1 MEQQG
6 IPSAAF
12 AEAQLRSERLRVFGI
27 LGFLLLLVLVA
38 VVRVFVLQ
46 TVPPSA
52 LLFAEFALVGVV
64 IAFELWM
71 LSQIKAARD
80 EKRGLPAWLRIVST
94 ILETGLPA
102 VFLSFMASSSI
113 EPPYRPLASPAT
125 LVFFIFII
133 LSTLRLTSWNSY
145 LTGIIAV
152 ISYLLAAIQLG
163 WQPPVPGVSAPVT
176 QTTVPIYA
184 LTLLAAGIIAG
195 IVAGQIRQHVMAAL
209 REAETKRKLE
219 AIQHDLDMARSIQ
232 QSLLPKEKPDTQSF
246 DIAGWNQ
253 PADETGGDYFD
264 WITLPDGRVVAIL
277 ADVTG
282 HGIGPALL
290 ATSCRAHA
298 RSIFD
303 AHPDLTQAMA
313 KLNETIWVDHAR
325 GRFVT
330 FVAAIC
336 SRNGEEVEVLSA
348 GHGPILFYSRA
359 SDSFSEVDAQAVPF
373 GILPTFNTDP
383 PSRISFKRG
392 DMLLLSTD
400 GFFEWENKVGE
411 QFGVERLSNTL
422 RASRDRSAGDII
434 RSLHEAVL
442 AFSGGTGQQDDLTAV
457 LIKHV

>member
-1 MEQQG
+1 
-6 IPSAAF
+6 
-12 AEAQLRSERLRVFGI
+12 
-27 LGFLLLLVLVA
+27 
-38 VVRVFVLQ
+38 
-46 TVPPSA
+46 
-52 LLFAEFALVGVV
+52 
-64 IAFELWM
+64 
-71 LSQIKAARD
+71 
-80 EKRGLPAWLRIVST
+80 
-94 ILETGLPA
+94 
-102 VFLSFMASSSI
+102 
-113 EPPYRPLASPAT
+113 
-125 LVFFIFII
+125 
-133 LSTLRLTSWNSY
+133 
-145 LTGIIAV
+145 
-152 ISYLLAAIQLG
+152 
-163 WQPPVPGVSAPVT
+163 
-176 QTTVPIYA
+176 
-184 LTLLAAGIIAG
+184 
-195 IVAGQIRQHVMAAL
+195 MAAL

-219 AIQHDLDMARSIQ
+219 AIQHDLDIARSIQ
-232 QSLLPKEKPDTQSF
+232 QSLLPKEKPDTQTF

-264 WITLPDGRVVAIL
+264 WLTLPDGRVVAIL

-330 FVAAIC
+330 FVAAVC
-336 SRNGEEVEVLSA
+336 SRNGEVVEVLSA

-359 SDSFSEVDAQAVPF
+359 GDSFSEVDAQAVPF

-383 PSRISFKRG
+383 PSRISFQRG

-411 QFGVERLSNTL
+411 QFGVERLRNTL
-422 RASRDRSAGDII
+422 RASRDRSAEDII